1 MKLEA
6 LEKFFSGWRGCGV
19 SGRLLEGK
27 ERVRDLRVELDERYL
42 VIGRHCGSDTTWA
55 AAILQ
60 GVRDLEE
67 TASLQILSLAGQRQG
82 LQPLCRSL
90 LIAQR
95 PYAKRKA
102 STFPKTSEPV

>member
-1 MKLEA
+1 MKLQA

-42 VIGRHCGSDTTWA
+42 VIGRHSGSGTTGV

-60 GVRDLEE
+60 GVRELGEI
-67 TASLQILSLAGQRQG
+67 ASL
-82 LQPLCRSL
+82 
-90 LIAQR
+90 
-95 PYAKRKA
+95 
-102 STFPKTSEPV
+102 